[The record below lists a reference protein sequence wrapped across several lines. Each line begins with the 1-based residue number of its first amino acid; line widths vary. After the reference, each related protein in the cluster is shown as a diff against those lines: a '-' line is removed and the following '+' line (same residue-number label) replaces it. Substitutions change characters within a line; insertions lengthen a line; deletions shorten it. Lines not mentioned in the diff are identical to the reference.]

1 VRYVQVNSVKFF
13 LDNWYLFLMAGAS
26 GAGLLWPWLAQGG
39 GRAGVSS
46 DQAVQL
52 INRKKAVLIDV
63 SEATEFAAVHAKGAK
78 SVPLSTLVAGVS
90 GLPKNKTLPLV
101 VMCATGARAHK
112 AAVALRTM
120 GFQETHVLSG
130 GLAAWREA
138 QLPIELAVEK
148 KQVAVAQVAP

>member
-1 VRYVQVNSVKFF
+1 VKFF

-63 SEATEFAAVHAKGAK
+63 SEVPEFAAAHAKAAK
-78 SVPLSTLVAGVS
+78 NAPLSTLAPGVQ
-90 GLPKNKTLPLV
+90 GLPKNKTLPVV

-112 AAVALRTM
+112 AAVMLRSM

-138 QLPIELAVEK
+138 QLPIESTAAK
-148 KQVAVAQVAP
+148 KPVAVAQVAQGS